1 MKKFAIINGTLIAFR
16 LCENMEQAKEY
27 SLRICDC
34 SKEIIIREITE
45 FYGLKVL
52 TTEENWI

>member
-1 MKKFAIINGTLIAFR
+1 VIINGTLIAFR
-16 LCENMEQAKEY
+16 LCEGLDEAKEY
-27 SLRICDC
+27 ALRICDC

-52 TTEENWI
+52 TNEDNWV